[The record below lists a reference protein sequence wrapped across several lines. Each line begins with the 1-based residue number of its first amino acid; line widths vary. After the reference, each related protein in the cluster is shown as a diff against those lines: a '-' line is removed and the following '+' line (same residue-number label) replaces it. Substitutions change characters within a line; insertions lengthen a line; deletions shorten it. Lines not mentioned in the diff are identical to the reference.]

1 MTISPRW
8 SAALAAGILG
18 SFLIS
23 AQAADSTASSADG
36 APRLRRQGT
45 ATQLVVDGQPFLIL
59 GGELTNSSSSSLEY
73 LQPVWGRLTAQHLNT
88 VLAGVSWELIE
99 PEEGRF
105 DFQLFD
111 GLVRDARAHQLK
123 LVLLWFA
130 SWKNGMS
137 SYPPVWVKR
146 DTVRFPRV
154 QWQNGEI
161 PEVLTPLATSSADA
175 DGRAFAAL
183 MKHVREIDAHDHTVL
198 MVQVENEAGMLNDS
212 RDRSPLAEAEF
223 AKPVPA
229 ELMNLFLQHKES
241 LAPELAG
248 VWTANGSKST
258 GTWAEVFGP
267 TKPKEFVLTWDLP
280 EEQRKTEWRKLHWP
294 VDEIFMAWH
303 YSRYVNRVAAAGK
316 REYNIPMYAN
326 AWLQQPGCAFP
337 GTYPSGGPVP
347 QVIDVWRL
355 GAPSLDLLAPD
366 LYVPEFAELCERFTR
381 SGNPLFI
388 PETSR
393 GPDAGRNLFL
403 AIGAYNLIGFSP
415 FGIDMPEFSRAAAS
429 GDAPFPPPA
438 PAGLGDNYNI
448 LRQIAPLVLAHQ
460 GTDSLVSFA
469 LDKDHPSL
477 TTKLGGTTVEISL
490 DDLFGRRAEK
500 GYGIVVAVGP
510 DEFVGAGTGFRVM
523 FKPSSPGA
531 PRVGVGTVDEG
542 VYRDGKWIPG
552 RRLNG
557 DEDDQGRAWRF
568 GSWSL
573 QLERCTTYRYQ

>member
-8 SAALAAGILG
+8 SAALAAGFLG
-18 SFLIS
+18 SLAFS
-23 AQAADSTASSADG
+23 AYAAEPGAMAADG
-36 APRLRRQGT
+36 RPQLRRQGT
-45 ATQLVVDGQPFLIL
+45 ATQLVVDGKPFLVL
-59 GGELTNSSSSSLEY
+59 GGELMNSSSSSLEY
-73 LQPVWGRLTAQHLNT
+73 MQPVWGRLTAQHLNT
-88 VLAGVSWELIE
+88 ALAGVSWELIE

-105 DFQLFD
+105 DFKLFD
-111 GLVRDARAHQLK
+111 GLVRDARAHQMK

-146 DTVRFPRV
+146 DTQRFPRV
-154 QWQNGEI
+154 QLQNGEI
-161 PEVLTPLATSSADA
+161 PEVLTPLSSTSADA
-175 DGRAFAAL
+175 DARAFAAL
-183 MKHVREIDAHDHTVL
+183 MKHVREIDAHDHTIL
-198 MVQVENEAGMLNDS
+198 MVQVENEVGVLNDS
-212 RDRSPLAEAEF
+212 RDRSPLAEEIF
-223 AKPVPA
+223 AKPVPS
-229 ELMNLFLQHKES
+229 ELMNLFVQHKET
-241 LAPELAG
+241 LAPELRG
-248 VWTANGSKST
+248 VWEANGSKTS
-258 GTWAEVFGP
+258 GSWAEVFGP

-303 YSRYVNRVAAAGK
+303 YSRYVNRVAEAGK

-347 QVIDVWRL
+347 QVTDVWRL
-355 GAPSLDLLAPD
+355 GAPSLDMLSPD
-366 LYVPEFAELCERFTR
+366 LYVPEFAELCERYVR
-381 SGNPLFI
+381 AGNPLFI

-403 AIGAYNLIGFSP
+403 AVGAYNLIGFSP
-415 FGIDMPEFSRAAAS
+415 FGIDMPEFNRPAAPGNS
-429 GDAPFPPPA
+429 PFPMPS
-438 PAGLGDNYNI
+438 PAGLGDNYDI
-448 LRQIAPLVLAHQ
+448 LQQIAPVVLAHQ
-460 GTDSLVSFA
+460 GTDSLVGFA
-469 LDKDHPSL
+469 LDKEHPSL
-477 TTKLGGTTVEISL
+477 VTNLGGTTVEISL
-490 DDLFGRRAEK
+490 DDLFGRKAEK
-500 GYGIVVAVGP
+500 GYGIVVALGP
-510 DEFVGAGTGFRVM
+510 DEFIGAGTGFRVI

-531 PRVGVGTVDEG
+531 PKVGIGAVDEG

-573 QLERCTTYRYQ
+573 QIERCITYRWK

>member
-8 SAALAAGILG
+8 SAALAAVVLG
-18 SFLIS
+18 SITIS
-23 AQAADSTASSADG
+23 ADAAEPGALAADG
-36 APRLRRQGT
+36 RPQLRRQGT
-45 ATQLVVDGQPFLIL
+45 AMQLIVDGKPFLIL
-59 GGELTNSSSSSLEY
+59 GGELMNSSSSSLEY
-73 LQPVWGRLTAQHLNT
+73 MQPVWGRLTAQHLNT

-105 DFQLFD
+105 DFRLFD
-111 GLVRDARAHQLK
+111 GLVRDARAHQMK

-146 DTVRFPRV
+146 DTQRFPRV
-154 QWQNGEI
+154 QLQNGEI
-161 PEVLTPLATSSADA
+161 PEVLTPLSLTSADA
-175 DGRAFAAL
+175 DARAFAAL
-183 MKHVREIDAHDHTVL
+183 MKHVREIDAHDHTIL
-198 MVQVENEAGMLNDS
+198 MVQVENEVGVLNDS
-212 RDRSPLAEAEF
+212 RDRSPLAEEIF

-229 ELMNLFLQHKES
+229 ELMSLFVQHKET
-241 LAPELAG
+241 LAPELRG
-248 VWTANGSKST
+248 VWEANGSKTS
-258 GTWAEVFGP
+258 GTWTEVFGP

-280 EEQRKTEWRKLHWP
+280 EDQRQTEWRKLHWP

-316 REYNIPMYAN
+316 HEYNIPMYAN

-347 QVIDVWRL
+347 QVTDVWRL
-355 GAPSLDLLAPD
+355 GAPSLDMLSPD
-366 LYVPEFAELCERFTR
+366 LYVPEFAELCERYVR
-381 SGNPLFI
+381 AGNPLFI

-415 FGIDMPEFSRAAAS
+415 FGIDMPEFNRPATPGNS
-429 GDAPFPPPA
+429 PFPMSA
-438 PAGLGDNYNI
+438 PAGLGDNYDI
-448 LRQIAPLVLAHQ
+448 LQQIAPLVLAHQ
-460 GTDSLVSFA
+460 GTDSLVGFA
-469 LDKDHPSL
+469 LDKTHPSFV
-477 TTKLGGTTVEISL
+477 TNLGGTTVEISL
-490 DDLFGRRAEK
+490 DDLFGRKAEK
-500 GYGIVVAVGP
+500 GYGIVVALGP
-510 DEFVGAGTGFRVM
+510 DEFIGAGTGFRVI
-523 FKPSSPGA
+523 FKPSSPSA
-531 PRVGVGTVDEG
+531 PKVGVGTVDEG
-542 VYRDGKWIPG
+542 IFRDGKWIPG

-573 QLERCTTYRYQ
+573 QIEHCTTYRWK

>member
-1 MTISPRW
+1 MTIPPRW
-8 SAALAAGILG
+8 SAALAAGVIG
-18 SFLIS
+18 SLLLS
-23 AQAADSTASSADG
+23 VHAAEPTVPAADGT
-36 APRLRRQGT
+36 PQLRRQGT
-45 ATQLVVDGQPFLIL
+45 ATQLVVDGKPFLIL
-59 GGELTNSSSSSLEY
+59 GGELFNSSSSSLEY
-73 LQPVWGRLTAQHLNT
+73 MQPVWGRLAAQHLNT

-105 DFQLFD
+105 DFKLFD
-111 GLVRDARAHQLK
+111 GLVRDARAHQMK

-146 DTVRFPRV
+146 DPQRFPRV
-154 QWQNGEI
+154 QLQNGEV
-161 PEVLTPLATSSADA
+161 PEVLTPLSTTTADA
-175 DGRAFAAL
+175 DARAFAAL
-183 MKHVREIDAHDHTVL
+183 MKHVREIDARDHTVL
-198 MVQVENEAGMLNDS
+198 MVQVENEVGVLNDS
-212 RDRSPLAEAEF
+212 RDRSARAEEEF
-223 AKPVPA
+223 AKPVPL
-229 ELMNLFLQHKES
+229 ELMDLFWKHKETIV
-241 LAPELAG
+241 PELRE
-248 VWTANGSKST
+248 VWEANGSKIS

-294 VDEIFMAWH
+294 VDEIFMAWY
-303 YSRYVNRVAAAGK
+303 YSRYVNRVAEAGK

-347 QVIDVWRL
+347 QVTDIWRL

-366 LYVPEFAELCERFTR
+366 LYVPEFAELCRR
-381 SGNPLFI
+381 YVRAGNPLFI
-388 PETSR
+388 PETDG

-403 AIGAYNLIGFSP
+403 AVGAYNLIGFSP
-415 FGIDMPEFSRAAAS
+415 FGIDRPEFPRPAAPS
-429 GDAPFPPPA
+429 NSPFPAPPA
-438 PAGLGDNYNI
+438 PGLGGNYEI
-448 LRQIAPLVLAHQ
+448 MAQIAPLVLAHQ
-460 GTDSLVSFA
+460 GTDSLVGFA

-477 TTKLGGTTVEISL
+477 VTNLGGTSVEISL
-490 DDLFGRRAEK
+490 DDLFGRKAEK

-510 DEFVGAGTGFRVM
+510 DEFVGAGTGFRVI
-523 FKPSSPGA
+523 FKPANPGA
-531 PRVGVGTVDEG
+531 TKVGIGTVDEG

-568 GSWSL
+568 SSWAL
-573 QLERCTTYRYQ
+573 QIERCTTYRYK